1 MPLIDI
7 QQLSKLYYSIGEV
20 AELLNVNASLLRFWE
35 KEFQFEIAKKNA
47 KGNRLFSVKEIEK
60 INRIYHFVKIEGY
73 TLDGA
78 KKALKS
84 KVVNETSVESSSN
97 HDAVILRLEQIKRR
111 LIHLKSALPTETVQE
126 KVTPVIASPASN
138 IVPPVAK
145 KPAAPKS
152 DPSTDMPSLFD

>member
-1 MPLIDI
+1 MPIIDI

-60 INRIYHFVKIEGY
+60 INRIYHFVKVEGY

-78 KKALKS
+78 KKALRSKS
-84 KVVNETSVESSSN
+84 IPTIAIETITN
-97 HDAVILRLEQIKRR
+97 HEALIRRMEHVKAR
-111 LIHLKSALPTETVQE
+111 LIQLKSIVATTDQAEIKAPVLDQKAIQIIATTPKAPATLKSA
-126 KVTPVIASPASN
+126 
-138 IVPPVAK
+138 
-145 KPAAPKS
+145 
-152 DPSTDMPSLFD
+152 PSKDMPSLFD